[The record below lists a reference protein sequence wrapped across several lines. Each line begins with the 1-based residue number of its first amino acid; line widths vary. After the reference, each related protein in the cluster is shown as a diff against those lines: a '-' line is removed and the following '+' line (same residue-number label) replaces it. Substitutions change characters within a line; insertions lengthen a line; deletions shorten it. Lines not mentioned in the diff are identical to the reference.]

1 MRRLKELLQILLLLI
16 GAFTAGAP
24 LLAADAAYRGEF
36 VRRGD
41 EFLCGVENVKPEDMG
56 RLSGRWCLHMGGL
69 AIGDKASAASF
80 LGKPAQ
86 VIPGEKSATNQVF
99 FLERPDAVPYLVV
112 TVASDRIVALQV
124 TGNAP
129 AGAWSFNRVQ
139 LGSTE
144 QDLIGILGEPM
155 SKDPREGY
163 DHWSYYP
170 WPFSFEIAEGR
181 VTSIRINDRDS

>member
-1 MRRLKELLQILLLLI
+1 M
-16 GAFTAGAP
+16 AGAP
-24 LLAADAAYRGEF
+24 ALAADPAYRGEF

-41 EFLCGVENVKPEDMG
+41 EFLCGVENVRPEDMK

-86 VIPGEKSATNQVF
+86 IIPGEKDAKNRVF
-99 FLERPDAVPYLVV
+99 FLEQPDAKPYVVV
-112 TVASDRIVALQV
+112 TVASGKIVALQA
-124 TGNAP
+124 TGDAAVGN
-129 AGAWSFNRVQ
+129 WSFNGVK
-139 LGSTE
+139 LGSTA

-155 SKDPREGY
+155 SKEPREGY

-170 WPFSFEIAEGR
+170 YPFSFEMTEGR
-181 VTSIRINDRDS
+181 VTSIRINDRDY